1 MKRMQLLYSKLITLL
16 FAVGLS
22 ILFGV
27 MSIVSTVDA
36 RVVCDKF
43 NLVTKLTDSTLD
55 LLIETDLPENTVVMV
70 SVSRSYL
77 EKGST
82 GKYSVDYFSEKS
94 NIKKWRSK
102 HQISIESQ
110 KWKSKLRALQEK
122 MSGYGAGFDVASIS
136 DKITVRMVVPI
147 NQHDPKFGK
156 QNSNLT
162 GKAVSGSSFRVVKD
176 EVEIDYP
183 LDSPPLGNSQYQSL
197 NPDNLDIGKKYIV
210 SKQTP
215 LMPSY
220 NPEDPIAALQ
230 KMRQIPKGSAFK
242 VLKMA
247 KQKSTPWYKVVAF
260 DQRHLQIGTG
270 WINSTALS
278 GQKLKAYK

>member
-43 NLVTKLTDSTLD
+43 NLVTKLTGSTLD

-82 GKYSVDYFSEKS
+82 AKYSVDYFSEKS

-102 HQISIESQ
+102 HQISIDSQ
-110 KWKSKLRALQEK
+110 KWKSELRALQEK

-147 NQHDPKFGK
+147 NQHDPNFGK
-156 QNSNLT
+156 RNSNLT
-162 GKAVSGSSFRVVKD
+162 GKAVSGSSLRD

-220 NPEDPIAALQ
+220 NPADPIAALQ

-247 KQKSTPWYKVVAF
+247 KQKNTPWYKVVAF

-270 WINSTALS
+270 WINSTALY